1 MEDAAKGFAAPPI
14 AGYQDV
20 SGRSQDIVNDNKR
33 AEERILRV
41 LDEMKTDPNIDP
53 RWLQIGRTHIEEAF
67 MAINRAVFQPK
78 RISLPTDAKPEEAP
92 TKS

>member
-20 SGRSQDIVNDNKR
+20 SAWKQQTVNDNKY

-41 LDEMKTDPNIDP
+41 LDNMKADTRVDP
-53 RWLQIGRTHIEEAF
+53 RWLAIGRTHIEEAF
-67 MAINRAVFQPK
+67 MAINRAVFQPT
-78 RISLPTDAKPEEAP
+78 RVSLPTTEDTSKQ
-92 TKS
+92 TK